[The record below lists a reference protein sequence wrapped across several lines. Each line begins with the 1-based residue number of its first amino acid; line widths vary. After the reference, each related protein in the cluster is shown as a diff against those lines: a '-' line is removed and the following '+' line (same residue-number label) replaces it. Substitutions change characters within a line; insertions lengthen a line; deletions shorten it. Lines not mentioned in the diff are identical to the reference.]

1 MIATITI
8 EANNELDLMEQLD
21 QIQSSLKDSTL
32 EDNELMDGSYQIDK
46 SNIEFSFEG
55 ETLPVQLMQRPA
67 ISKGCEDENPDGAEE
82 FCKFLDGNMPT

>member
-55 ETLPVQLMQRPA
+55 ETLPVQL
-67 ISKGCEDENPDGAEE
+67 IHTDVNNK
-82 FCKFLDGNMPT
+82 

>member
-8 EANNELDLMEQLD
+8 EANNELDLIEQLD

-32 EDNELMDGSYQIDK
+32 EDNELMDGSYQIGK

-55 ETLPVQLMQRPA
+55 ETSPVQLIQ
-67 ISKGCEDENPDGAEE
+67 NPDGAEE